1 VDQRSTALDETYSS
15 GFDVMVLGGSEL
27 ARRGLREMLNS
38 LDSVGRVQSCR
49 PAYPTGAL
57 PDDQKF
63 DILILACD
71 DIGPGCAHQLADEA
85 WNRGAKVL
93 LLLGG
98 REDENLDM
106 VTAIPS
112 NGFLMQDEVTE
123 DSLGQALRRM
133 ISGEIPM
140 PPALVNRLLSRARDA
155 STNIRTE
162 CAKLT
167 PREREALALLV
178 EGLSNKQIARRMTI
192 SPHGVKRLVANV
204 LAKLNCSNRTLAVA
218 MAIKQGILE
227 DA

>member
-1 VDQRSTALDETYSS
+1 
-15 GFDVMVLGGSEL
+15 
-27 ARRGLREMLNS
+27 
-38 LDSVGRVQSCR
+38 
-49 PAYPTGAL
+49 
-57 PDDQKF
+57 
-63 DILILACD
+63 
-71 DIGPGCAHQLADEA
+71 
-85 WNRGAKVL
+85 
-93 LLLGG
+93 
-98 REDENLDM
+98 
-106 VTAIPS
+106 
-112 NGFLMQDEVTE
+112 MQDEVTE